1 MSHPSPWF
9 KQIPLWVWCAF
20 IPTLGGLSIAY
31 AGHKTRTSEWVYLG
45 LGLCGAA
52 IALGNYPIAAVIW
65 IAQIGIA
72 FSIKQKFLA
81 KMLPSTQNYAAFAD
95 SQAARRIAEA
105 HGKLDINTCSKD
117 EMVRRLG
124 LPIVYAND
132 IDAIRVEGY
141 MFTYVEELS
150 EIAGLPE
157 NYLPRLQP
165 LITFSYDIRKDDY
178 LSWRRMNTCSIPELM
193 AFGVTEETAGA
204 IVNERLSRGDYKSVV
219 DVKKRTGLPFR
230 SYQSLM

>member
-1 MSHPSPWF
+1 MPNPSPWF
-9 KQIPLWVWCAF
+9 KQIPVWVWCAC
-20 IPTLGGLSIAY
+20 IPTLGGLAIAY
-31 AGHKTRTSEWVYLG
+31 AGRKTRTSEWVYLG
-45 LGLCGAA
+45 LGTCAAA
-52 IALGNYPIAAVIW
+52 IALGSYPIAAVIW
-65 IAQIGIA
+65 IFQIVVA
-72 FSIKQKFLA
+72 FSLKQKFLE
-81 KMLPSTQNYAAFAD
+81 KTLPSTQTYAAFTNPT
-95 SQAARRIAEA
+95 AAQIIAAA

-132 IDAIRVEGY
+132 IDAIRTEGY

-157 NYLPRLQP
+157 SYLPKLQP

-178 LSWRRMNTCSIPELM
+178 LSWRRMNTCSIAELT
-193 AFGVTEETAGA
+193 AFGVSEETAGA
-204 IVNERLSRGDYKSVV
+204 IVGERLSRGDYKSVV

-230 SYQSLM
+230 AYQSLM